1 MRGISPLIINA
12 TQPFKRGSAASRSPS
27 PTRLYDVTVKK
38 IASPGNAASHHPLGS
53 SSRAV
58 ARTDPQLAVLGGTPS
73 PRKLRAD
80 SSKIAEATPNV
91 AATITGASVFGRT
104 WRKIIRASVA
114 PSARAATTYSIVLV
128 FK

>member
-27 PTRLYDVTVKK
+27 PTRLYDVTVMK
-38 IASPGNAASHHPLGS
+38 IASPGNAANHQPLGS
-53 SSRAV
+53 SSLAE

-80 SSKIAEATPNV
+80 SINMADATPKV
-91 AATITGASVFGRT
+91 AATRTGATV
-104 WRKIIRASVA
+104 
-114 PSARAATTYSIVLV
+114 
-128 FK
+128 